1 MIYIYDPGINL
12 PNVTYDFLLTTTS
25 LSRGTNKNAENPR
38 SKRNTL
44 MSIRLVLI
52 LLSLMVG
59 NSIAAQGYYRYP
71 ALHEDILVFTAEGDL
86 WKSQLGSS
94 AAQRLTTHSAEE
106 TEAAISPD
114 GLWIAF
120 VANYEGAKEVYVI
133 PIDGGIAKRVSFE
146 NSYVHLQSW
155 TPSGDILYSRNTP
168 MSTAGNWNLRQV
180 NPKTLMVTS
189 IPLADAIEGV
199 IDSQGKNIYFAQFG
213 LQVSGDNA
221 VAYQGGA
228 KGELWKYQ
236 LGSANEAS
244 KLTNKHKGSAR
255 SPMLAGDRLY
265 FISNQSGSDNI
276 WSMSL
281 DGKRA
286 QQHTKYKNWT
296 VRNARIFDHK
306 IVYQLGADI
315 KIFDISS
322 GKSTLEDI
330 KLTSDFP
337 QLRES
342 WVDKP
347 LKYLTSA
354 KQAGNTEKVV
364 LTARGRVAIAS
375 TDGTRL
381 VEIASDPAS
390 RTRKG
395 LLSHDGQWVYALNDT
410 SGETEIWQYAADG
423 SGSAKQLTSDGHIFR
438 WDIYLSPDEKWIAH
452 DDKNGD
458 LWLLNIS
465 TGENTK
471 ILSNNAGVNPI
482 DSLTW
487 SQDSQLIAITRLK
500 PDGER
505 NQILLYDLP
514 EKRYKLLTSEKYESF
529 SPAFSTDGH
538 WLYFLSNRHFSA
550 TPNAPWGDRNL
561 GPTFDRRTQIF
572 ALALHTDATFGFR
585 APTEL
590 TLADKSAEDENDTK
604 TDQHADQQEPN
615 DAVRKLDWQGLETRL
630 WQVPVA
636 SGNYSRLS
644 VNENYLYVLD
654 RITEPKSKMELKSIK
669 MEAQPQISSFIDA
682 VRDYSLSNDGEKLFL
697 LKDGD
702 SKEMFIVN
710 ANDKFPAKAKN
721 SKVNTQDWTLAINPR
736 QEWQQIF
743 HDAWLMHR
751 DSLFDVNLRG
761 LDWSGVQAKY
771 RPLLSRITDRYELN
785 DIFKQMMGE
794 LNTLHSQVRG
804 GDTPK
809 DPESPKA
816 SSLGAAFTQSSN
828 SVRIEH
834 IYLNDRELIERA
846 SPLSM
851 PGVNA
856 SNGDNII
863 AINGSPINT
872 IAQLTQQLRNQQ
884 NKQVLLE
891 LERAGEHIK
900 TVVTPVSLRKDY
912 WLRYRDWVNQ
922 NQQKVSSVDDNF
934 GYLHLHAMGG
944 NDVASFAREFY
955 AQYKKSGLI
964 IDVRRNSG
972 GNVDSWIIEKLM
984 RRAWSFWQPT
994 TGGQSTNMQQ
1004 AYRGHLVVLAD
1015 EFTYSDGET
1024 FTAGIK
1030 ALGLAD
1036 VIGKQTAGAGV
1047 WLSGRNRQSDNGI
1060 ARVAEFPVFAMDGRW
1075 ITEGHG
1081 ITPDIEVDNLPY
1093 ATYMGKDAQ
1102 LTAAI
1107 KHLKKRLKQSPV
1119 KPLKAR
1125 PYPSGIKPAD
1135 DIDSDN

>member
-1 MIYIYDPGINL
+1 
-12 PNVTYDFLLTTTS
+12 
-25 LSRGTNKNAENPR
+25 
-38 SKRNTL
+38 

-52 LLSLMVG
+52 LLSLIMG
-59 NSIAAQGYYRYP
+59 NALAAQGYYRYP
-71 ALHEDILVFTAEGDL
+71 ALHDDILVFSAEGDL
-86 WKSQLGSS
+86 WKSRLGSA
-94 AAQRLTTHSAEE
+94 AAQRLTTHPAEE

-120 VANYEGAKEVYVI
+120 AANYEGAKEVYVI

-146 NSYVHLQSW
+146 NSNVRVQGWS
-155 TPSGDILYSRNTP
+155 PSGDILYSRNTP
-168 MSTAGNWNLRQV
+168 MSTAGNWSLRQV
-180 NPKTLMVTS
+180 NPNTLIVKS
-189 IPLADAIEGV
+189 IPLADAVEGA
-199 IDSQGKNIYFAQFG
+199 IDSLGKNIYFTQFG

-236 LGSANEAS
+236 LDSSNEAS
-244 KLTNKHKGSAR
+244 KLTAKHEGSAR
-255 SPMLAGDRLY
+255 SPMLTEDRLY
-265 FISNQSGSDNI
+265 FVSNQSGHDNI

-281 DGKRA
+281 DGRGAK
-286 QQHTKYKNWT
+286 QHTEYKDWT
-296 VRNARIFDHK
+296 VRNARIFANK

-315 KIFDISS
+315 LTFDIPSAT
-322 GKSTLEDI
+322 STVQEI

-337 QLRES
+337 QLREN
-342 WVDKP
+342 WVSKP

-354 KQAGNTEKVV
+354 KQAGTTDKVV

-381 VEIASDPAS
+381 VEIATDPAS
-390 RTRKG
+390 RTRKA
-395 LLSHDGQWVYALNDT
+395 LLSHDGKWVYALNDA
-410 SGETEIWQYAADG
+410 SGEMEIWQYAADG
-423 SGSAKQLTSDGHIFR
+423 STSAKQLTSDGHIFR
-438 WDIYLSPDEKWIAH
+438 WDIYLSPDDKLIAH

-458 LWLLNIS
+458 LWLLNVS
-465 TGENTK
+465 TGENAK
-471 ILSNNAGVNPI
+471 ILSNNAGVDPI
-482 DSLTW
+482 QSLTW
-487 SQDSQLIAITRLK
+487 SQDSQLIAITQLK
-500 PDGER
+500 SGNER
-505 NQILLYDLP
+505 NQILLYDLS
-514 EKRYKLLTSEKYESF
+514 EKRHKPLTSEKYESF
-529 SPAFSTDGH
+529 SPAFSADGS

-550 TPNAPWGDRNL
+550 TPNSPWGDRNL

-572 ALALHTDATFGFR
+572 ALALHADASFGFR

-590 TLADKSAEDENDTK
+590 TLADKSEKDKNETK
-604 TDQHADQQEPN
+604 TEKKEPEE
-615 DAVRKLDWQGLETRL
+615 ATRKLDWQDLEKRL

-636 SGNYSRLS
+636 SGNYSRLG

-654 RITEPKSKMELKSIK
+654 KITEPNSKMELKSIK
-669 MEAQPQISSFIDA
+669 IEAHPKINTFVDA
-682 VRDYSLSNDGEKLFL
+682 VNDYSLSNDGKNLFL

-702 SKEMFIVN
+702 SKEMYIVT
-710 ANDKFPAKAKN
+710 ANDKFPDKAEN
-721 SKVNTQDWTLAINPR
+721 IKVNTKDWTLAINPR

-761 LDWSGVQAKY
+761 LDWPAVQAKY
-771 RPLLSRITDRYELN
+771 LPLLSRITDRHELN

-804 GDTPK
+804 GDSPK

-816 SSLGAAFTQSSN
+816 SSLGAVFTQSS
-828 SVRIEH
+828 SGVQIEH
-834 IYLNDRELIERA
+834 IYLNDRELVERA

-856 SNGDNII
+856 RNGDSII
-863 AINGSPINT
+863 AINGSPITT

-884 NKQVLLE
+884 GKQVLLE
-891 LERAGEHIK
+891 LERAGENIK
-900 TVVTPVSLRKDY
+900 TVVLPVSLRDDY

-922 NQQKVSSVDDNF
+922 NQQKVSTVDGDF

-955 AQYKKSGLI
+955 AQYTKTGLI
-964 IDVRRNSG
+964 IDVRRNRG

-984 RRAWSFWQPT
+984 RRAWSFWQT
-994 TGGQSTNMQQ
+994 TRGDQSTNMQQ
-1004 AYRGHLVVLAD
+1004 AFRGHLVVLAD

-1024 FTAGIK
+1024 FTAGVK

-1060 ARVAEFPVFAMDGRW
+1060 ARVAEFPVFAIDGRW

-1093 ATYMGKDAQ
+1093 ATFAGHDAQ

-1107 KHLKKRLKQSPV
+1107 KHLKKLLKKSPV
-1119 KPLKAR
+1119 KPLKAK
-1125 PYPSGIKPAD
+1125 PYPSGIKPAE
-1135 DIDSDN
+1135 DIDN

>member
-1 MIYIYDPGINL
+1 MP
-12 PNVTYDFLLTTTS
+12 
-25 LSRGTNKNAENPR
+25 
-38 SKRNTL
+38 
-44 MSIRLVLI
+44 IRFVLI
-52 LLSLMVG
+52 LLSLMLSNAV
-59 NSIAAQGYYRYP
+59 AAQGYFRYP
-71 ALHEDILVFTAEGDL
+71 ALHDDILVFSAEGDL
-86 WKSQLGSS
+86 WKSRLDSS
-94 AAQRLTTHSAEE
+94 AAQRLTTHPAEE

-120 VANYEGAKEVYVI
+120 AANYEGAKEVYVI

-146 NSYVHLQSW
+146 NGNVRVQGW
-155 TPSGDILYSRNTP
+155 TQSGDILYSRSTA
-168 MSTAGNWNLRQV
+168 MSTAGNWNLHQV
-180 NPKTLMVTS
+180 NPSTLIAKP
-189 IPLADAIEGV
+189 IPLADAVEGA
-199 IDSQGKNIYFAQFG
+199 IDSQGKNVYFTQFG

-221 VAYQGGA
+221 IAYRGGA
-228 KGELWKYQ
+228 KGELWKYS
-236 LGSANEAS
+236 LGSSKEAS
-244 KLTNKHKGSAR
+244 KLTAKHKGSAR
-255 SPMLAGDRLY
+255 SPMLTDDRLY

-281 DGKRA
+281 NGKKTR
-286 QQHTKYKNWT
+286 QHTEYKDWT
-296 VRNARIFDHK
+296 VRNANIFANK

-315 KIFDISS
+315 KIFDILS
-322 GKSTLEDI
+322 GKSTVQEI

-337 QLRES
+337 QLREN
-342 WVDKP
+342 WINKP

-354 KQAGNTEKVV
+354 KQAGTTDKVV

-381 VEIASDPAS
+381 VEIATDPTS
-390 RTRKG
+390 RTRKA
-395 LLSHDGQWVYALNDT
+395 LLSHDGKWVYALNDT
-410 SGETEIWQYAADG
+410 SGEMEIWRYAADG
-423 SGSAKQLTSDGHIFR
+423 STGAKQLTTDGNIFR

-458 LWLLNIS
+458 LWLLNIN

-471 ILSNNAGVNPI
+471 ILSDNVGVDPI
-482 DSLTW
+482 ASLTW
-487 SQDSQLIAITRLK
+487 SQDSQLIAITRLESAY
-500 PDGER
+500 ER
-505 NQILLYDLP
+505 NQILLYDLS
-514 EKRYKLLTSEKYESF
+514 EKRHKLLTSDKYESF
-529 SPAFSTDGH
+529 APAFSPDGN

-572 ALALHTDATFGFR
+572 ALALHEDAAFGFR

-590 TLADKSAEDENDTK
+590 TLADKSDKSDNDENEAK
-604 TDQHADQQEPN
+604 TEKQTEKKASKET
-615 DAVRKLDWQGLETRL
+615 VRKLDWQNLETRL

-636 SGNYSRLS
+636 PGNYRKLG
-644 VNENYLYVLD
+644 VNENHLYVLD
-654 RITEPKSKMELKSIK
+654 KITEPKSKTELKSIK
-669 MEAQPQISSFIDA
+669 IEARPKITTFVGA
-682 VRDYSLSNDGEKLFL
+682 MKEYSLSNDGKKLFL
-697 LKDGD
+697 LKDGANRQ
-702 SKEMFIVN
+702 MYIVK
-710 ANDKFPAKAKN
+710 AGDKFPAKAKN
-721 SKVNTQDWTLAINPR
+721 IKINTNDWTLAIDPS

-761 LDWSGVQAKY
+761 LDWPAVQAKY
-771 RPLLSRITDRYELN
+771 QPLLSRITDRHELN

-804 GDTPK
+804 GDTPREL
-809 DPESPKA
+809 DSPKA
-816 SSLGAAFTQSSN
+816 SSLGAAFTETSDG
-828 SVRIEH
+828 VLIKH
-834 IYLNDRELIERA
+834 IYLHDTELVERA
-846 SPLSM
+846 SPLRT

-856 SNGDNII
+856 RDGDKII
-863 AINGSPINT
+863 ALNGSPIST
-872 IAQLTQQLRNQQ
+872 IAQLTQHLRNQQ
-884 NKQVLLE
+884 GKQVLLE
-891 LERAGEHIK
+891 LERAGENIK
-900 TVVTPVSLRKDY
+900 TVVIPASLRDDY

-922 NQQKVSSVDDNF
+922 NQQKVLAVDSNF

-955 AQYKKSGLI
+955 AQYQKDGLI
-964 IDVRRNSG
+964 IDVRRNRG
-972 GNVDSWIIEKLM
+972 GSVDSWIIEKLM
-984 RRAWSFWQPT
+984 RRAWSFWQST
-994 TGGQSTNMQQ
+994 TGDQSTNMQQ

-1024 FTAGIK
+1024 FAAGVK

-1060 ARVAEFPVFAMDGRW
+1060 ARVAEYPVFAMDGRW

-1093 ATYMGKDAQ
+1093 ATFTGHDAQ

-1107 KHLKKRLKQSPV
+1107 KHLKKLLKKSPV
-1119 KPLKAR
+1119 KALKTR

-1135 DIDSDN
+1135 DIDK